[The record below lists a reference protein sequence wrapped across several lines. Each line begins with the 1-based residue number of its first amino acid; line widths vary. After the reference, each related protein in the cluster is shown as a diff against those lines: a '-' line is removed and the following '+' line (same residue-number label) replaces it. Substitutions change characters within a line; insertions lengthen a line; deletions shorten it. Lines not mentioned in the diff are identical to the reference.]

1 MPIKIPN
8 ALPAAKVLSSEN
20 IFLMPE
26 SRAIHQDIRPLK
38 IAIINLMPTKNETEI
53 QLLRLLSGTA
63 LQVEV
68 EFIQMATHVAKNT
81 PSDHLKAFYK
91 NYSEIESSCY
101 DGMIITGAPVEAMP
115 FEDVD
120 YWPELSSIMEWCGDH
135 VYSVFH
141 ICWGAQAG
149 LYHHYGIEKRMMDE
163 KLTGVFQH
171 RSLVSNHPL
180 LRGFDDVYY
189 APHSRYTTVLAE
201 DIDSRHDIRILSV
214 SDKAGVYIA
223 ASNDMR
229 RIFVTGHSE
238 YDSGTLAAEY
248 ERDVKSGTPTP
259 VPENYFPDDNPDNM
273 PVMRWRS
280 HASLLFSNWLNFVIY
295 ENTPYDLSSLNKT
308 ALTMQEMRCAG
319 C

>member
-8 ALPAAKVLSSEN
+8 NLPAAKILASEN
-20 IFLMPE
+20 IFLMHE
-26 SRAIHQDIRPLK
+26 SRAASQDIRPLE

-63 LQVEV
+63 LQVGV
-68 EFIQMATHVAKNT
+68 EFIQMATHVSRNT
-81 PSDHLKAFYK
+81 SADHLKAFYK
-91 NYSEIESSCY
+91 SFADISDSRY

-120 YWPELSSIMEWCGDH
+120 YWPELSGIMDWCSDH
-135 VYSVFH
+135 VYSTFH

-149 LYHHYGIEKRMMDE
+149 LYHHYGIDKHMMAE
-163 KLTGVFQH
+163 KLTGVFPH
-171 RSLVSNHPL
+171 RSLVPNHPL

-201 DIDSRHDIRILSV
+201 DIASCHDIRMLSV
-214 SDKAGVYIA
+214 SDEAGVYIA
-223 ASNDMR
+223 SSNDMR

-238 YDSGTLAAEY
+238 YDSLTLAAEY
-248 ERDVKSGTPTP
+248 WRDVRSGAPTL
-259 VPENYFPDDNPDNM
+259 VPSGYFPDDDPENT

-280 HASLLFSNWLNFVIY
+280 HASLLFSNWLNFIIY
-295 ENTPYDLSSLNKT
+295 QNTPYDLSSLNKT
-308 ALTMQEMRCAG
+308 ALAFQGMRCAG

>member
-8 ALPAAKVLSSEN
+8 NLPAAKTLSSEN
-20 IFLMPE
+20 IFLMHE
-26 SRAIHQDIRPLK
+26 FRAVHQDIRPLE

-63 LQVEV
+63 LQVDV
-68 EFIQMATHVAKNT
+68 EFIQMATHVSRNT
-81 PSDHLKAFYK
+81 PAEHLKAFYK
-91 NYSEIESSCY
+91 SFADICDSCY

-120 YWPELSSIMEWCGDH
+120 YWPELSDIMEWCRDH
-135 VYSVFH
+135 VYSTFH

-149 LYHHYGIEKRMMDE
+149 LYYHYGIDKHVMAE
-163 KLTGVFQH
+163 KLTGVFPH
-171 RSLVSNHPL
+171 RSLVHNHPL

-201 DIDSRHDIRILSV
+201 DIASCHDLRLLSV
-214 SDKAGVYIA
+214 SDEAGVYIA

-229 RIFVTGHSE
+229 NIFVTGHSE
-238 YDSGTLAAEY
+238 YDCATLAAEY
-248 ERDVKSGTPTP
+248 ERDVKSGVPTP
-259 VPENYFPDDNPDNM
+259 VPSGYFPDDDPENT

-280 HASLLFSNWLNFVIY
+280 HASLLFSNWLNFIIY
-295 ENTPYDLSSLNKT
+295 QNTPYDLSSLNKT
-308 ALTMQEMRCAG
+308 AMLSHGMRCAG

>member
-8 ALPAAKVLSSEN
+8 TLPAAKVLSSEN
-20 IFLMPE
+20 IFVMQE
-26 SRAIHQDIRPLK
+26 FRAVHQDIRALK

-68 EFIQMATHVAKNT
+68 DFVQMATHVSKNT
-81 PSDHLKAFYK
+81 SADHLRTFYK
-91 NYSEIESSCY
+91 NFDVIRDCCY
-101 DGMIITGAPVEAMP
+101 DGMIITGAPVETMP

-120 YWPELSSIMEWCGDH
+120 YWPELSAIMEWCDNH
-135 VYSVFH
+135 VYSAFH

-149 LYHHYGIEKRMMDE
+149 LYYHYGIDKYMMDA
-163 KLTGVFQH
+163 KLTGVFPH
-171 RSLVSNHPL
+171 RSLILNHPL

-189 APHSRYTTVLAE
+189 APHSRYTAVRE
-201 DIDSRHDIRILSV
+201 DDIRSQLDLNLLSV
-214 SDKAGVYIA
+214 SDEAGVYIA

-238 YDSGTLAAEY
+238 YGCSTLAAEY
-248 ERDVKSGTPTP
+248 DRDVKAGVPTP
-259 VPENYFPDDNPDNM
+259 IPSGYFPDDNPENK

-280 HASLLFSNWLNFVIY
+280 HAALLFSNWLNFIIY
-295 ENTPYDLSSLNKT
+295 QNTPYNLSSLNKT
-308 ALTMQEMRCAG
+308 ALAMQGMRCAG